1 MATRKPAAKK
11 AVPVKKAAPAAKKTV
26 VRRTAGRPRKVAA
39 VEAPAYEKPDIA
51 AEPAQATA
59 TDTNVVNDGYALAN
73 ALLTALEKSMV
84 EETHFIDLG
93 DAPIHVRALFLHN
106 LADKGYLFNGEEEP
120 GTKLHHLHF
129 CFFQILPANKIV
141 RSLETTYE
149 KEGNVRK
156 LLSVEIDASFDFA
169 EATPKTP
176 YEQEINGSKYL
187 RVS

>member
-39 VEAPAYEKPDIA
+39 VEAPAYEAPDIA
-51 AEPAQATA
+51 AEPAKANA
-59 TDTNVVNDGYALAN
+59 TDTNVANNGYALAN
-73 ALLTALEKSMV
+73 ALLTALEISMV

-93 DAPIHVRALFLHN
+93 DAPIHVCALFLHN

-141 RSLETTYE
+141 RSLETTPE

-156 LLSVEIDASFDFA
+156 LLSVEIDVNFDFA